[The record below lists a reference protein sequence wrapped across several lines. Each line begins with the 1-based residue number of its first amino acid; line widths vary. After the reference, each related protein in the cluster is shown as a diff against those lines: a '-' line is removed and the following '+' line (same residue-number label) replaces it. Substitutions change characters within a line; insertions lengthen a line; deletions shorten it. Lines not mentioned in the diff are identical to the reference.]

1 MQTRRNGVLYGAAD
15 DRPPLRG
22 PVIRAVEVLDVALPL
37 RRGAGWR
44 GLHERLGRVALVRVE
59 DDTGTVGW
67 GEATALASWGGDH
80 GRRGGETP
88 ATVRH
93 VVETLLGPAVVGLEP
108 FALQRAAAAMEARLR
123 GHTYAKAA
131 VETALWDLQG
141 RLVGRPVHELLGG
154 AVREGVVIA
163 HMLGLQ
169 EQAAAVRDARAVAQA
184 GGRAVQVKLA
194 GDPGPDA
201 ALVAAVREAVGPGV
215 VVRADVNQGY
225 ARLGAKAATAA
236 TRALHAAGAELVEQP
251 VEGAAAMAAVR
262 GGTEALVVADESV
275 WGPHDALEL
284 AAAGAADALS
294 IYLAKAGGIAA
305 ARRVADLADALGL
318 PCDVNGSLE
327 TGVGNAANVQFAVA
341 ARAVTLPCVI
351 PVTAPDGRHAGPVG
365 AYFADDVVAEPF
377 PFADGVLRPP
387 SGPGLGIDVDE
398 ERVRALRPG

>member
-1 MQTRRNGVLYGAAD
+1 
-15 DRPPLRG
+15 
-22 PVIRAVEVLDVALPL
+22 VIRAVEVLDVALPL

-59 DDTGTVGW
+59 DDGGAVGW

-108 FALQRAAAAMEARLR
+108 FALQRASAAMDERLR

-131 VETALWDLQG
+131 VECALWDLQG
-141 RLVGRPVHELLGG
+141 RILGRPVSDLLGG
-154 AVREGVVIA
+154 AVRDGVVIA

-169 EQAAAVRDARAVAQA
+169 EHGDVVRDARVVAEA

-194 GDPGPDA
+194 GEPGPDA
-201 ALVAAVREAVGPGV
+201 ALVAAVRDAVGPGV
-215 VVRADVNQGY
+215 AVRADVNQGY
-225 ARLGAKAATAA
+225 ARLGAKAAAAA

-251 VEGAAAMAAVR
+251 VEGVAAMAAVR
-262 GGTEALVVADESV
+262 AATDALVVADESV

-284 AAAGAADALS
+284 AAAGGADALS
-294 IYLAKAGGIAA
+294 VYLAKAGGIAS
-305 ARRVADLADALGL
+305 ARRVADLAEVLGL

-327 TGVGNAANVQFAVA
+327 TGVGNAANVHFAVA
-341 ARAVTLPCVI
+341 ARAVTLPCVV
-351 PVTAPDGRHAGPVG
+351 PVSAPAGRHAGPVG

-387 SGPGLGIDVDE
+387 PGPGLGIEVDE
-398 ERVRALRPG
+398 ERVRALRPPG